1 MTPLD
6 DARWMRR
13 ALRLAARGRGH
24 VSPNPMVGAV
34 VVKRGRVVGE
44 GYHREVGGPHA
55 EVHALRDAGAKAR
68 GATVYLTLEPCC
80 HHGRTP
86 PCTEALIAAG
96 VARVVAAVGDPD
108 PRVSGQ
114 GVKVLRKAGIE
125 VEVGVLESDAWRL
138 NEAYFKRV
146 TTGLPFVSLKAA
158 MSLDGKIASATGESK
173 WITGE
178 KARALGHRLR
188 AEHDAVLTGV
198 ETVLA
203 DDPELTVR
211 LARGRDPLRV
221 VADSRA
227 RTPATARVLPAI
239 IAVTDRAPAKRVNA
253 LLAAGAEVWTLPA
266 REGEVRAGSAEPAL
280 SLPKGVSPARV
291 DLEALLRRLAE
302 RGVQS
307 VLLEAG
313 GTLAAAALAADLV
326 DRLYLFVAPCL
337 LGGAQART
345 PIEGPGA
352 PRLEDCWR
360 VKNLRTRRVGE
371 EVLITGDLRT
381 ASNTETRRTRRT
393 GPKCSLA

>member
-1 MTPLD
+1 MTPHD
-6 DARWMRR
+6 DALWMRR

-24 VSPNPMVGAV
+24 VSPNPLVGAV

-44 GYHREVGGPHA
+44 GYHQQVGGPHA
-55 EVHALRDAGAKAR
+55 EVHALRDAGGKAR
-68 GATVYLTLEPCC
+68 GATVYVTLEPCC

-108 PRVSGQ
+108 PRVNGR
-114 GVKVLRKAGIE
+114 GVKALRKAGIE
-125 VEVGVLESDAWRL
+125 VEVGVLEREARRL

-158 MSLDGKIASATGESK
+158 MSLDGKIATATGESK

-178 KARALGHRLR
+178 KARAFGHRLR
-188 AEHDAVLTGV
+188 AEHDAVLTGI

-211 LARGRDPLRV
+211 LARGRNPLRV

-227 RTPATARVLPAI
+227 RTPATARIIHADDRPAI
-239 IAVTDRAPAKRVNA
+239 IAVTDRAPASRTRA
-253 LLAAGAEVWTLPA
+253 LAAAGAEVWTLPA
-266 REGEVRAGSAEPAL
+266 HEG
-280 SLPKGVSPARV
+280 RV

-302 RGVQS
+302 HGVQS

-313 GTLAAAALAADLV
+313 GTLAAAALAANLV
-326 DRLYLFVAPCL
+326 DRLYLFVASCL
-337 LGGAQART
+337 VGGAHART
-345 PIEGPGA
+345 PVEGPGA
-352 PRLEDCWR
+352 PRLDECWR
-360 VKNLRTRRVGE
+360 VQNLRTRRVGE
-371 EVLITGDLRT
+371 DVLIMGDL
-381 ASNTETRRTRRT
+381 
-393 GPKCSLA
+393 